1 MPNHEENGDEDD
13 DDGDQDENDDE
24 EEKVM
29 PHLIIKTKDEWE
41 DEGDL
46 NDEDFYS
53 KLGNTAV
60 VSRQDL
66 AQSALE
72 GQKQNKA
79 DIEVI
84 EQRENATNSTL
95 ETKKMIR
102 GKVQLIVDETSL

>member
-29 PHLIIKTKDEWE
+29 PHLIVKTKDDQE
-41 DEGDL
+41 DEGDI

-84 EQRENATNSTL
+84 EQRESATNSTL